1 MHRLR
6 DPYNSI
12 LVVNL
17 MRVLHD
23 LLGSAMENHC
33 QLQDR
38 LLLSFCLDL
47 TDLNPTPRIVLLG
60 SLWHEGPFDHHR
72 RAKPP
77 WIRGSKR
84 GCVGACA
91 KSDINQLT
99 SCNSCMLY
107 RYILWWGNLY
117 YDILKLSSLWS
128 PILKKTWKLWLGIR
142 YVHWW
147 MQTPWYFFGWIW
159 GIACGVPEWAYLL
172 ARGIKSHELMKT
184 FRFTLPAGWKLL
196 PSMEE
201 IRFRLLELSL
211 MFQETYYGL
220 IPWVLMQWIMSP
232 SSSTTLLKPLVRK
245 KKQLCSSNVKS
256 QRYIFPKMVINWKHS
271 WRI

>member
-1 MHRLR
+1 
-6 DPYNSI
+6 
-12 LVVNL
+12 

-38 LLLSFCLDL
+38 LLLSLCLDL
-47 TDLNPTPRIVLLG
+47 TDLNPTPHIVLLG

-107 RYILWWGNLY
+107 RYILWWGNLS
-117 YDILKLSSLWS
+117 YDILKHTQTIFIVEPHSQ
-128 PILKKTWKLWLGIR
+128 KTWKLWLGIL

-159 GIACGVPEWAYLL
+159 GIACGGSEWTYLL
-172 ARGIKSHELMKT
+172 ARGIKSHELMKK
-184 FRFTLPAGWKLL
+184 TLLDSHCQPAETELL

-220 IPWVLMQWIMSP
+220 ISWVLIQWIMSP
-232 SSSTTLLKPLVRK
+232 SSWTTLLKPSVK
-245 KKQLCSSNVKS
+245 KKTIVFK
-256 QRYIFPKMVINWKHS
+256 
-271 WRI
+271 